1 MKPLKA
7 IFINTCSQNS
17 QTQQIG
23 YLASSFFSAPWVS
36 WSHSGPSLHLVIT
49 NEAAWSS
56 QALTLGRLSTS
67 FASES
72 QKYAQIAVRASSRV
86 STRMFQTTWACLV
99 CPILLHVLRVV
110 ATWKSALLAPGMARS
125 WNTSSKQHTPSVA
138 SLTQCKCKF
147 EITTHQ
153 PHIHWS
159 QLHISLNLAN
169 QRFSPSIT
177 CQKCTNSE
185 YPLTKKSCSKQ
196 DLSRIAPAIQA
207 RHEHGVHNA
216 RRTTLYT
223 DCRAHRQKAPT
234 VCMH

>member
-1 MKPLKA
+1 MKLPGSNPWEAFDFFCIRVTKVCTNCCASLK
-7 IFINTCSQNS
+7 
-17 QTQQIG
+17 
-23 YLASSFFSAPWVS
+23 SSFYKNVS
-36 WSHSGPSLHLVIT
+36 
-49 NEAAWSS
+49 NY
-56 QALTLGRLSTS
+56 LGLPRMPYS
-67 FASES
+67 FARS
-72 QKYAQIAVRASSRV
+72 QSGCYMEKRFAG
-86 STRMFQTTWACLV
+86 
-99 CPILLHVLRVV
+99 
-110 ATWKSALLAPGMARS
+110 PGMARS

-207 RHEHGVHNA
+207 RHAHGVHNA